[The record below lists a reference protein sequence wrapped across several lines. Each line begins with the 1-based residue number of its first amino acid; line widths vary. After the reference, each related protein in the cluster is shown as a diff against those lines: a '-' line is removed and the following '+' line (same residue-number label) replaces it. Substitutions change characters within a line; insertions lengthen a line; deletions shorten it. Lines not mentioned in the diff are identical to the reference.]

1 MVSGTGCATH
11 PLIAC
16 AETIEQ
22 ALDAALD
29 PITGPDPDWLPVTEK
44 ADLLLRLAR
53 LRERAAALELKVLA
67 GARDVAVEHCA
78 RDAAA
83 WLAAQTH
90 AERRTIAREAALAAG
105 LVGHPITAGALAAG
119 ALSTEHARAVITA
132 LGELPAELAREVLD
146 HAEVVLVGYCGE
158 FTPTEVRRLG
168 RHVLEVVA
176 PEIADDHLRHQLEN
190 EERRA
195 REKTRLDL
203 TPRGD
208 GTTRITGVIPDL
220 TAAILTRALEAYTS
234 PRRPDE
240 TSIDDRRTP
249 NQRRGEAFCALVE
262 HLPVDGLP
270 THGGSPVAVM
280 VNLDL
285 DQLIDDLGAATLD
298 TGADLSPSEVR
309 RLACQHGV
317 IPIVLDGESVPL
329 DLGRSARLFSHH
341 QARAHAR
348 THPTC
353 QTEGCT
359 IPWTWCE
366 RHHRQPWSRGGPTDL
381 DHLVFLCPHHHHRA
395 HDPAVETR
403 HQPDGTVEFW
413 RPRRRAGPG
422 EPGLERR

>member
-22 ALDAALD
+22 ALDVALD
-29 PITGPDPDWLPVTEK
+29 PVTAPDPSWLPVAEK

-67 GARDVAVEHCA
+67 GAHDVAVEHCA

-90 AERRTIAREAALAAG
+90 AERRTVARDAGLATRLAA
-105 LVGHPITAGALAAG
+105 HPITADALGAG
-119 ALSTEHARAVITA
+119 ALTTEHARAV
-132 LGELPAELAREVLD
+132 LGSLSELPTDLGRDVLD
-146 HAEVVLVGYCGE
+146 HAEVVLVGYCNE

-168 RHVLEVVA
+168 RHVLDVVA
-176 PEIADDHLRHQLEN
+176 PDLVDDHLRRQLEN

-203 TPRGD
+203 SPRGD

-220 TAAILTRALEAYTS
+220 TAAILSRAIEAYTS

-240 TSIDDRRTP
+240 TGVDDRRTP
-249 NQRRGEAFCALVE
+249 NQRRGEAFCALIE

-270 THGGSPVAVM
+270 TQGGSPVTIM

-285 DQLIDDLGAATLD
+285 DQLLDDLGTATLD
-298 TGADLSPSEVR
+298 TGAELSPAEAR
-309 RLACQHGV
+309 RLACQHGI
-317 IPIVLDGESVPL
+317 IPIVLDSESVPL

-353 QTEGCT
+353 QADGCT

-366 RHHRQPWSRGGPTDL
+366 RHHRQPWSRGTPTDL
-381 DHLVFLCPHHHHRA
+381 DQLVFLCPHHHHRA
-395 HDPAVETR
+395 HDPDIETR
-403 HQPDGTVEFW
+403 HQPDGNVEFY
-413 RPRRRAGPG
+413 RSPSRSSRI
-422 EPGLERR
+422 